1 MSNIVTYCGSYMISL
16 SNKCKRF
23 SVSISPIWHQTL
35 KRENIISFW
44 WNYQFFWDYMETV
57 CRKPGVQTP
66 CAKHDRKQL
75 PSIYLSVWVAGCL
88 MPCSQ
93 AFYVWSLATWCMM
106 GSDHSP
112 GVKTLNC
119 PFNHRSIEM
128 LRNLGFTCSSV
139 CSQTC
144 AINRL
149 QRALQK
155 GKLLIALVFVSLG
168 AAGEGGARQNQNTFK
183 LVLSTSL
190 KIKTVTEMKV
200 AALH

>member
-1 MSNIVTYCGSYMISL
+1 
-16 SNKCKRF
+16 
-23 SVSISPIWHQTL
+23 
-35 KRENIISFW
+35 
-44 WNYQFFWDYMETV
+44 METV

-93 AFYVWSLATWCMM
+93 AFYLWSLATWCMM

-168 AAGEGGARQNQNTFK
+168 AAGEGGGLGKTKTRLNSFFLHHLKSK
-183 LVLSTSL
+183 LSL
-190 KIKTVTEMKV
+190 RWKKSLLYIKHTHTCWPPLRHVFPHTQLQWSPHTVIFFPLWHHRGIKT
-200 AALH
+200 

>member
-1 MSNIVTYCGSYMISL
+1 
-16 SNKCKRF
+16 
-23 SVSISPIWHQTL
+23 
-35 KRENIISFW
+35 
-44 WNYQFFWDYMETV
+44 
-57 CRKPGVQTP
+57 
-66 CAKHDRKQL
+66 
-75 PSIYLSVWVAGCL
+75 
-88 MPCSQ
+88 
-93 AFYVWSLATWCMM
+93 M
-106 GSDHSP
+106 GSDRSP

-128 LRNLGFTCSSV
+128 LCNLGFTCSSV

-168 AAGEGGARQNQNTFK
+168 AAGERERGGPRQNQNTLK

-190 KIKTVTEMKV
+190 KIKTVTEMKEV

>member
-1 MSNIVTYCGSYMISL
+1 
-16 SNKCKRF
+16 
-23 SVSISPIWHQTL
+23 
-35 KRENIISFW
+35 
-44 WNYQFFWDYMETV
+44 
-57 CRKPGVQTP
+57 
-66 CAKHDRKQL
+66 
-75 PSIYLSVWVAGCL
+75 
-88 MPCSQ
+88 
-93 AFYVWSLATWCMM
+93 M

-168 AAGEGGARQNQNTFK
+168 AAGERGGPRQNQNTFK

-190 KIKTVTEMKV
+190 KIKTVTEMKEV

>member
-128 LRNLGFTCSSV
+128 LRNLGFTCFFSLFTNMCDQSAAEGL
-139 CSQTC
+139 TE
-144 AINRL
+144 
-149 QRALQK
+149 
-155 GKLLIALVFVSLG
+155 GKITNCVGICEFRSG
-168 AAGEGGARQNQNTFK
+168 RRGGGSAK
-183 LVLSTSL
+183 PKHV
-190 KIKTVTEMKV
+190 
-200 AALH
+200 